1 MAFET
6 LDIAIEFLTA
16 LRRLLELVRQ
26 HDRDLAGQLQRAAT
40 SVAMCLG
47 EGRERVGR
55 DRPHLFRIAAGS
67 AAEVDTGLRVALAW
81 GFVTEGDVAQARALL
96 DRVRAMIYRLLHRR

>member
-16 LRRLLELVRQ
+16 LRNVLELVRQ
-26 HDRDLAGQLQRAAT
+26 RDRDLAGQLQRAAT

-67 AAEVDTGLRVALAW
+67 AAEVDAGVRVALAW
-81 GFVTEGDVAQARALL
+81 GFVTEDDVAQARALL